1 MRECKFGFLQDKKKS
16 KFLYMF
22 KDIKDLDIE
31 YFTEI
36 DKVKSFNAVV
46 VSVKSFV
53 ENYDLFN
60 KLFITNNIKYFVLI
74 SKKIKIKAHNKLL
87 YDPMVI
93 KTISRDI
100 PLKKISELMREYKE
114 YFTCDSERRDL
125 FNKNKIQNENFNT
138 LTKIG
143 ISLSVVRDIEI
154 LFDMILTKSREITN
168 SDAGSIY
175 LTIEGEVKNEDGLIK
190 KEKMLKFVHSQN
202 FSFPIKSPTF
212 TIPLTKNSIVGYSA
226 LTGKI
231 VNIEDAH
238 KIPADADYSYNV
250 EAEKKM
256 KVHNRSII
264 VVPMKNHRGDII
276 GVIQL
281 FNKKKNFQANIF
293 DPVVFE
299 NEELSYDS
307 SDEEIVSS
315 LASQAAV
322 SLENSMLYKEIKNI
336 FEGFIRASVTAIE
349 SRDPTTSG
357 HSERVAKLTTELAKK
372 VSEVESGA
380 YKDVKFSPD
389 DIKNIEYAGLLHD
402 FGKIGVREE
411 VLVKAEKLYPR
422 DMDKIKARLDYIKK
436 LIINDNLLNKI
447 KILKESGPERYSS
460 VEAELDNDVKN
471 KINEIDYYLSIII
484 KANQP
489 TLLEEDNSKIISGLA
504 DKWYESSDGLEKVR
518 YLEEEEMKSLTV
530 KRGSLTESERKEIES
545 HVIHSYNFLR
555 NIPWTKDMSVIP
567 EIAYKHH
574 EKLDGKGYPQGIKSE
589 DISIQARMMAIADI
603 YDALTAS
610 DRPYKRAVSEE
621 KALDILNMEKNDGKI
636 DAELLKIF
644 IESKVY
650 KEL

>member
-1 MRECKFGFLQDKKKS
+1 MFGFLQDKKKS
-16 KFLYMF
+16 KFFYLF
-22 KDIKDLDIE
+22 KDIKDLEIK

-36 DKVKSFNAVV
+36 EKARSFNALV
-46 VSVKSFV
+46 VSAKTFIK
-53 ENYDLFN
+53 NYDFFN
-60 KLFITNNIKYFVLI
+60 RLFITNNIKCFVLI
-74 SKKIKIKAHNKLL
+74 SKKIKTKTHNKLL

-93 KTISRDI
+93 KTISKDI
-100 PLKKISELMREYKE
+100 PLKRISELLREYKE

-125 FNKNKIQNENFNT
+125 LNKNKIQTEKFNT

-143 ISLSVVRDIEI
+143 ISLSVERDIEI
-154 LFDMILTKSREITN
+154 LFDLILTKAREITN

-175 LTIEGEVKNEDGLIK
+175 LTIEAEVKDDDGALK
-190 KEKMLKFVHSQN
+190 KDKMLKFVHSQN
-202 FSFPIKSPTF
+202 FSFPIQSPTF

-226 LTGKI
+226 LTGKV
-231 VNIEDAH
+231 VNIKDAH
-238 KIPADADYSYNV
+238 KISGEADYSYNV

-293 DPVVFE
+293 DPDVFE
-299 NEELSYDS
+299 SEVQSYEL
-307 SDEEIVSS
+307 SDEEIVGS

-322 SLENSMLYKEIKNI
+322 SLENSMLYKEIKSI

-357 HSERVAKLTTELAKK
+357 HSERVAKLTIGLAKK
-372 VSEVESGA
+372 VNEIESGV
-380 YKDVKFSPD
+380 YKDVKFSSD
-389 DIKNIEYAGLLHD
+389 DLKNIEYAGLLHD
-402 FGKIGVREE
+402 FGKISVREE

-422 DMDKIKARLDYIKK
+422 DMDKIKARLNYIKK
-436 LIINDNLLNKI
+436 LVINDNLLNKI
-447 KILKESGPERYSS
+447 RILKEGGIERYNSL
-460 VEAELDNDVKN
+460 EAELDNEVKN
-471 KINEIDYYLSIII
+471 KIDEIDYYLSIIV
-484 KANQP
+484 KANKP
-489 TLLEEDNSKIISGLA
+489 TVLEEDNSKIISGLV

-574 EKLDGKGYPQGIKSE
+574 EKLDGKGYPQGVKSE

-603 YDALTAS
+603 YDALTAA
-610 DRPYKRAVSEE
+610 DRPYKKAVSEE
-621 KALDILNMEKNDGKI
+621 RALDILNMEKDDGKI

-644 IESKVY
+644 IDSKVY
-650 KEL
+650 KEF